1 MEWLI
6 MSLLQEIEKHGLADC
21 EFNNGLIDDYELI
34 NFIDQNGIA
43 LDDDLNEFRN
53 EQGSIVIIP
62 ENDWRYFKQIER
74 V

>member
-1 MEWLI
+1 
-6 MSLLQEIEKHGLADC
+6 MSLLQEMEQFGLADC

-43 LDDDLNEFRN
+43 LDDELNEFRN
-53 EQGSIVIIP
+53 EHNSIVVIP
-62 ENDWRYFKQIER
+62 EMDRRYFKQVER

>member
-1 MEWLI
+1 
-6 MSLLQEIEKHGLADC
+6 MSLLQEMEQHGLADC

-74 V
+74 I

>member
-1 MEWLI
+1 
-6 MSLLQEIEKHGLADC
+6 MSLLQEMEHHGLADC

-34 NFIDQNGIA
+34 NFIDQSGIA

>member
-1 MEWLI
+1 

-34 NFIDQNGIA
+34 NFIDQSGIA

-62 ENDWRYFKQIER
+62 ENDRRYFKQVER
-74 V
+74 F

>member
-1 MEWLI
+1 
-6 MSLLQEIEKHGLADC
+6 MSLLQEMETHGLADC
-21 EFNNGLIDDYELI
+21 EFNSGLIDDYELI

-53 EQGSIVIIP
+53 EHGSIVVIP
-62 ENDWRYFKQIER
+62 EMDRRYFKQVER

>member
-1 MEWLI
+1 

-21 EFNNGLIDDYELI
+21 EFNNGLINDYELI

-53 EQGSIVIIP
+53 EDGLMIIIP
-62 ENDWRYFKQIER
+62 ENYWKYFKQVER
-74 V
+74 F

>member
-1 MEWLI
+1 
-6 MSLLQEIEKHGLADC
+6 MSLLQEMESRGLADC

-53 EQGSIVIIP
+53 EHGSIVVIP
-62 ENDWRYFKQIER
+62 EMDRRYFKQVER

>member
-1 MEWLI
+1 MET
-6 MSLLQEIEKHGLADC
+6 HGLADC

-53 EQGSIVIIP
+53 EHGSIVVIP
-62 ENDWRYFKQIER
+62 EMDRRYFKQVER

>member
-1 MEWLI
+1 
-6 MSLLQEIEKHGLADC
+6 MSLLQEMSLHGLVDC

-62 ENDWRYFKQIER
+62 ENDRRYFKQVER
-74 V
+74 F

>member
-1 MEWLI
+1 
-6 MSLLQEIEKHGLADC
+6 MSLLQEMETHGLADC

-53 EQGSIVIIP
+53 EYGSIVVIP
-62 ENDWRYFKQIER
+62 EMDRRYFKQVER

>member
-1 MEWLI
+1 
-6 MSLLQEIEKHGLADC
+6 MSLLQEMEQHGLADC

>member
-1 MEWLI
+1 

-34 NFIDQNGIA
+34 NFIDQSGIA

-74 V
+74 I

>member
-1 MEWLI
+1 
-6 MSLLQEIEKHGLADC
+6 MSLLQEMETHGLADC

-34 NFIDQNGIA
+34 NFIDQSGIA

>member
-1 MEWLI
+1 

-53 EQGSIVIIP
+53 NQGSIVIIP
-62 ENDWRYFKQIER
+62 ENDRRYFKQVER

>member
-1 MEWLI
+1 
-6 MSLLQEIEKHGLADC
+6 MSLLQEMEQHGLADC

-34 NFIDQNGIA
+34 NFIDQSGIA

-74 V
+74 I

>member
-1 MEWLI
+1 

>member
-1 MEWLI
+1 
-6 MSLLQEIEKHGLADC
+6 MSLLQEMEIHGLADC
-21 EFNNGLIDDYELI
+21 EFNNRLIDDYELI

-53 EQGSIVIIP
+53 EYGSIVVIP
-62 ENDWRYFKQIER
+62 EMERRYFKQVER

>member
-1 MEWLI
+1 
-6 MSLLQEIEKHGLADC
+6 MSLLQEIERHGLADC

-62 ENDWRYFKQIER
+62 ENDRRYFKQVER

>member
-1 MEWLI
+1 
-6 MSLLQEIEKHGLADC
+6 MSLLQEMEQHGLADC

-34 NFIDQNGIA
+34 NFIDQSGIA

>member
-1 MEWLI
+1 
-6 MSLLQEIEKHGLADC
+6 MSLLQEMETHGLANC

>member
-1 MEWLI
+1 

-74 V
+74 I

>member
-1 MEWLI
+1 
-6 MSLLQEIEKHGLADC
+6 MSLLQEMETHGLADC
-21 EFNNGLIDDYELI
+21 EFNHGLIDDYELI

-53 EQGSIVIIP
+53 EYGSIVVIP
-62 ENDWRYFKQIER
+62 EMERRYFKQVER